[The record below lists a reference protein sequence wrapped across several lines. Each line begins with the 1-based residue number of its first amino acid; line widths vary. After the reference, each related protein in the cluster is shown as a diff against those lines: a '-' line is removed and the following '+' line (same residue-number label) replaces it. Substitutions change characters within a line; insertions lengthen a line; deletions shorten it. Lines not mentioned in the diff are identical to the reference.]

1 VSDSRVVILNYH
13 RIVPDGA
20 ETGFYDVSLSKFRAQ
35 MELLAQRR
43 VDMTHCALNL
53 HGSLTT
59 YVTFDDGTDDHVM
72 VGELLSELGLRGV
85 FFVISGLLDTPG
97 RLTSA
102 QVRHLSATGNLIG
115 SHTVSHPRLPQVSD
129 DVLRAELL
137 DSRTALES
145 IVGVPVDWLA
155 PPGGYFDSRVLNA
168 AADAGYEVVRT
179 MEWGYAEFPL
189 HGRVPTLPVLPSY
202 TQAGFIRLIEG
213 HAPLWRYQIKRL
225 LKQALSED
233 RYVALRDA
241 AGRIARR
248 GGG

>member
-1 VSDSRVVILNYH
+1 MSDGRAAILNYH

-20 ETGFYDVSLSKFRAQ
+20 EKGFYDVSLSKFRAQ
-35 MELLAQRR
+35 MRFLARRR
-43 VDMTHCALNL
+43 VDTAGCALNL
-53 HGSLTT
+53 DGGLTT

-72 VGELLSELGLRGV
+72 VGEVLSELDLRGV

-97 RLTSA
+97 RLTTA
-102 QVRHLSATGNLIG
+102 QVRHLSAAGHLIG

-145 IVGVPVDWLA
+145 IGGTTVNWLA

-179 MEWGYAEFPL
+179 MEWGYAELPL

-202 TQAGFIRLIEG
+202 TQAGFARLIDG
-213 HAPLWRYQIKRL
+213 RAPLWRYQIKRL
-225 LKQALSED
+225 LKKTLSED
-233 RYVALRDA
+233 RYVKIRDA

-248 GGG
+248 RGK